1 MKREIRTNLEYMADA
16 AYWRTAMTPKPT
28 STIC

>member
-16 AYWRTAMTPKPT
+16 RVLRTAMTPKPIN
-28 STIC
+28 TIC